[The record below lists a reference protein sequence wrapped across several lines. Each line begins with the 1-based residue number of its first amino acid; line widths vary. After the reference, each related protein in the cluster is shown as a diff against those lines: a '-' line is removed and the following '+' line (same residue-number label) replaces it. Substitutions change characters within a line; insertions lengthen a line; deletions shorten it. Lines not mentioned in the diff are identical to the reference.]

1 MKVIS
6 TVGPSIKS
14 NKQLKNLIELGCDG
28 FRFNTSH
35 MDKKETDS
43 QMRFIKSLN
52 RDNVKI
58 IQDLQGHKIR
68 VSNLVENN
76 IELIDSSEKIVC
88 TEEYYKN
95 FQGDKNKLIPI
106 DIEFSFN
113 LLRDIGE
120 LSVKNGTVKFKVID
134 NSNED
139 CLICKILGNGSIRPK
154 NGITAK
160 GLNRFEMGIS
170 NRDKEA
176 VLFGLDRHVDIIYLS
191 YVVNHKDVREMKG
204 YIKSIVKANKGYK
217 MPLIYSKIESMEG
230 IENFK
235 NILKESDG
243 IVLGRGDLYTEI
255 DMLEYPLIQNKI
267 IQQMKKSKKE
277 LVLAT
282 NILGTL
288 AFRKVPTISEVCDL
302 YNLIKNKVNTIVLV
316 SETSVGK
323 YPRNALKFTKEFI
336 EKTLKEV

>member
-14 NKQLKNLIELGCDG
+14 NKQLESLIELGCDG

-35 MDKKETDS
+35 MNKKETDL

-52 RDNVKI
+52 NDNVKI

-68 VSNLVENN
+68 VSNLIKNN
-76 IELIDSSEKIVC
+76 IELIDSSEKIIC
-88 TEEYYKN
+88 TEKYYEK
-95 FQGDKNKLIPI
+95 FQEDKNKLIPI

-113 LLRDIGE
+113 LLRKVDE
-120 LSVKNGTVKFKVID
+120 LSVKNGSVKFKVID
-134 NSNED
+134 NSNDD
-139 CLICKILGNGSIRPK
+139 CMICKVIGNGSIRPN

-160 GLNRFEMGIS
+160 GLPRFEMGIS
-170 NRDKEA
+170 NRDKES
-176 VLFGLDRHVDIIYLS
+176 VLFGLDRQVDIIYLS
-191 YVVNHKDVREMKG
+191 YVVNHEDVKEMKS
-204 YIKSIVKANKGYK
+204 YIKSVVKVNKEYK
-217 MPLIYSKIESMEG
+217 MPLIYSKIESMDG
-230 IENFK
+230 VKNFK
-235 NILKESDG
+235 NILKVSDG

-255 DMLEYPLIQNKI
+255 DMIEYPSIQNEI

-282 NILGTL
+282 NILSSL
-288 AFRKVPTISEVCDL
+288 SFRKTPTMSEVCDL
-302 YNLIKNKVNTIVLV
+302 YSFIKNKVNAIVLV

-323 YPRNALKFTKEFI
+323 YPKNALKFTKNFI